1 MMRNFFFFI
10 ILSDH
15 GGLNAYT
22 NPFLIYT
29 VPGWNNIKRKNKDP
43 VEKMYAEYRR
53 YNWMTRYK
61 IDGQKAAFWSIH
73 IKIDQKITKNSG
85 ENARLWLKTHKK

>member
-1 MMRNFFFFI
+1 MKRSFFFFI
-10 ILSDH
+10 ILSDR

-22 NPFLIYT
+22 NPFLTYT
-29 VPGWNNIKRKNKDP
+29 VPGWNNIKRGIKILWR
-43 VEKMYAEYRR
+43 KMYAEYRP

-73 IKIDQKITKNSG
+73 IKIDQKIT
-85 ENARLWLKTHKK
+85 